1 MNLFFFQNCISPHQ
15 IPFIEELS
23 VFTDVDRVVVIA
35 PRVDYDDRKLMGWKA
50 SNLLKVSNVE
60 FIIASSV
67 DQVKK
72 LYESCKGADTYCFLL
87 YHYPLW
93 QHSLRFA
100 LKDWKYVKHFNYLL
114 VMGDEFVNYYRF
126 WSKRWKV
133 LPFIYCTEWKER
145 TLPVPITEKLKVLY
159 VGSFSDR
166 KNVVAMFSI
175 LSQKSE
181 LELGLVG
188 DGEKRTLI
196 ETMNKEAKAK
206 VILYGMQPM
215 NRISEIMQQYDV
227 LVLPSKHDGWG
238 AVVNEALT
246 MGLYVVTSNHCGASY
261 LLKDRQQGIVFNL
274 ESSSSLNNV
283 IDTCIANR
291 DWIRKTVNE
300 RIAWSKDHIS
310 CKAVAHY
317 FMQNL

>member
-72 LYESCKGADTYCFLL
+72 LYESCKGEDTYCFFSGINAFAEVVSWMKLSLNYPFKRGVITEPPLL

-133 LPFIYCTEWKER
+133 LP
-145 TLPVPITEKLKVLY
+145 LY
-159 VGSFSDR
+159 IVRNG
-166 KNVVAMFSI
+166 
-175 LSQKSE
+175 KS
-181 LELGLVG
+181 GLC
-188 DGEKRTLI
+188 
-196 ETMNKEAKAK
+196 
-206 VILYGMQPM
+206 LY
-215 NRISEIMQQYDV
+215 
-227 LVLPSKHDGWG
+227 L
-238 AVVNEALT
+238 
-246 MGLYVVTSNHCGASY
+246 
-261 LLKDRQQGIVFNL
+261 
-274 ESSSSLNNV
+274 
-283 IDTCIANR
+283 
-291 DWIRKTVNE
+291 
-300 RIAWSKDHIS
+300 
-310 CKAVAHY
+310 
-317 FMQNL
+317 

>member
-1 MNLFFFQNCISPHQ
+1 M
-15 IPFIEELS
+15 
-23 VFTDVDRVVVIA
+23 
-35 PRVDYDDRKLMGWKA
+35 
-50 SNLLKVSNVE
+50 
-60 FIIASSV
+60 
-67 DQVKK
+67 
-72 LYESCKGADTYCFLL
+72 
-87 YHYPLW
+87 
-93 QHSLRFA
+93 
-100 LKDWKYVKHFNYLL
+100 
-114 VMGDEFVNYYRF
+114 NYYRF

>member
-23 VFTDVDRVVVIA
+23 VFTDVDRVVV
-35 PRVDYDDRKLMGWKA
+35 
-50 SNLLKVSNVE
+50 
-60 FIIASSV
+60 
-67 DQVKK
+67 
-72 LYESCKGADTYCFLL
+72 
-87 YHYPLW
+87 
-93 QHSLRFA
+93 
-100 LKDWKYVKHFNYLL
+100 
-114 VMGDEFVNYYRF
+114 
-126 WSKRWKV
+126 
-133 LPFIYCTEWKER
+133 
-145 TLPVPITEKLKVLY
+145 
-159 VGSFSDR
+159 
-166 KNVVAMFSI
+166 
-175 LSQKSE
+175 
-181 LELGLVG
+181 
-188 DGEKRTLI
+188 
-196 ETMNKEAKAK
+196 
-206 VILYGMQPM
+206 
-215 NRISEIMQQYDV
+215 YDV